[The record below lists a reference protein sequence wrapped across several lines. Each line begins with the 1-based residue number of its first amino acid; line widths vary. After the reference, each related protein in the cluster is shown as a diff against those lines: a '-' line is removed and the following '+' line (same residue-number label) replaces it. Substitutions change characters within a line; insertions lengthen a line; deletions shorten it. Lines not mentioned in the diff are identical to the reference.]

1 MKEFGRRPE
10 LYGSGERNRGGPKRW
25 LMTPVAAV
33 AATKAVASDEWRVTR
48 KKNRRALRRFPG
60 NVVQGGTRDGKKGEH
75 TSQNEGR
82 THDVIENKGEAKWDV
97 GRTHDVD
104 DNK

>member
-1 MKEFGRRPE
+1 MVDDARCGRWPQ
-10 LYGSGERNRGGPKRW
+10 PKPSRV
-25 LMTPVAAV
+25 T
-33 AATKAVASDEWRVTR
+33 SDEWRVTR

-60 NVVQGGTRDGKKGEH
+60 IVVKGPRGREKREH

-82 THDVIENKGEAKWDV
+82 THDVIENKGAAKWNV